1 MRIKME
7 VDSVKQTKKLAEVFA
22 KIIVPPMIV
31 LLEGDLGSG
40 KTTFVK
46 EVVSALG
53 CDDLV
58 TSPTFTLLNTYEARF
73 PIYHF
78 DMYRL
83 SSAEEAMNVGFEE
96 YFNKRTL
103 NGVCFVEWAENVEG
117 LIRDVD
123 YIIKIEKVGL
133 NHRTITIKEASNAS
147 NKHGI

>member
-7 VDSVKQTKKLAEVFA
+7 INNLKQTEELAKVFA
-22 KIIVPPMIV
+22 KILKPPMII
-31 LLEGDLGSG
+31 LLNGDLGSG

-53 CDDLV
+53 CDEVV
-58 TSPTFTLLNTYEARF
+58 TSPTFTLLNTYNAKF

-96 YFNKRTL
+96 YFDKKHL
-103 NGVCFVEWAENVEG
+103 DGVCFVEWSSNVEG
-117 LIRDVD
+117 LIKQVD
-123 YIIKIEKVGL
+123 YVIEIEKRGQ
-133 NHRTITIKEASNAS
+133 NHRTIIIKEGKSC
-147 NKHGI
+147 